1 VGLFRPLGEGIVAIA
16 RGVALPARQ
25 ERATDALDAAQLV
38 KCAADGDGLAWER
51 LVYQYARLISAILE
65 NFELEESDAAEVA
78 QATRLRL
85 LERIHRQ
92 EHADRDAL
100 SCLPPHW
107 QYLLDLLMANPPAS
121 STEISG

>member
-1 VGLFRPLGEGIVAIA
+1 VAVDRAIA
-16 RGVALPARQ
+16 LRARQ
-25 ERATDALDAAQLV
+25 EQATDALDVARLV

-51 LVYQYARLISAILE
+51 LVYQYARLISTILE
-65 NFELEESDAAEVA
+65 DFELGESDAADVA
-78 QATRLRL
+78 QATWLRL

-92 EHADRDAL
+92 EHGDRDAL

-107 QYLLDLLMANPPAS
+107 QHLLDLLMTNPPAS